1 MTSSLSL
8 SLNESIW
15 LWATTCFHFCRSYT
29 IEKLFFSALT
39 FSSTCLFPMLTFF
52 CKIEQEAMTH
62 AALEVPA
69 YYSFD
74 WVSPLSSLSLC
85 YWILHHS
92 TAVGCCFPACR
103 CTYQIPFFSHR
114 SLSPSLALSLF
125 SSLLSALAGSMLVV
139 FCHFSFFN
147 FQTTDNCEGCKWLL
161 HPPWPSVQLFSHDTC
176 ERRRKH
182 LCAMAFP
189 C

>member
-1 MTSSLSL
+1 
-8 SLNESIW
+8 
-15 LWATTCFHFCRSYT
+15 
-29 IEKLFFSALT
+29 
-39 FSSTCLFPMLTFF
+39 MLTFF

-74 WVSPLSSLSLC
+74 WVSPLTSFSLC
-85 YWILHHS
+85 YWILHYS
-92 TAVGCCFPACR
+92 TQLLWDAASPPADVL
-103 CTYQIPFFSHR
+103 TKSHFSLHR

-147 FQTTDNCEGCKWLL
+147 FQTTDNCGCKWLL